1 MAVADDLEWPKAHP
15 RAVTAILSVIGY
27 VLVVGAFGGLLPFP
41 TIGRDAVILL
51 GDAIAVVNSLAL
63 LAILAGVYFIR
74 NDEVRKHRAAMLTAF
89 TLIMIFLVMYLV
101 KVGGGFEKAIL
112 ASGPIYYAYLAM
124 LAVHILLSALAVP
137 VVLHAVVLG
146 LTHSPAELR
155 ETVHA
160 RVGRIAVA
168 AWGLSLFLGVVTYV
182 LLNHVY
188 MWEPREGLLLLA
200 AVPRHWLPSTDRDSL
215 FPSAVGR
222 DAD

>member
-1 MAVADDLEWPKAHP
+1 MAVADDLQWPKAHP

-27 VLVVGAFGGLLPFP
+27 VLVVGAFAGLLPLP
-41 TIGRDAVILL
+41 TISRDAVILL

-63 LAILAGVYFIR
+63 VAIVAGVYFIR
-74 NDEVRKHRAAMLTAF
+74 TDQIRRHRAAMLTAF

-112 ASGPIYYAYLAM
+112 ASGPVYVAYLAM

-146 LTHSPAELR
+146 LTHTPAELT
-155 ETVHA
+155 ETAHA

-188 MWEPREGLLLLA
+188 GWEPREGLLLLA
-200 AVPRHWLPSTDRDSL
+200 AAPRWWVPDAVRDPLSV
-215 FPSAVGR
+215 FRSDG
-222 DAD
+222 D